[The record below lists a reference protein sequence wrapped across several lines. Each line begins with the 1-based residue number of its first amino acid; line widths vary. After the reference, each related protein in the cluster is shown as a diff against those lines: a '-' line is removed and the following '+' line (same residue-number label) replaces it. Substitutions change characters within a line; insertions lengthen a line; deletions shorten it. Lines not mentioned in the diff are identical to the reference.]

1 MDPAP
6 TGPWG
11 KRLPMNTQH
20 YKRRAVGNKR
30 AIWSRNTNDLIYE
43 IYIKQEDLSPA
54 RPGTLNHLRQY
65 RCCWELCCKICSSSF
80 EIGKHDGNKN
90 HAAPSLTA
98 AARGSRSEWPDRRTL
113 AVLTRCRLWVNG
125 AKNHRPLCKEQA
137 NRDPSDED
145 VIRLGLP

>member
-1 MDPAP
+1 MQSRA
-6 TGPWG
+6 
-11 KRLPMNTQH
+11 
-20 YKRRAVGNKR
+20 RRGSVSSFFVSWARGVFTSYSATEVSQKGVPER
-30 AIWSRNTNDLIYE
+30 IPR
-43 IYIKQEDLSPA
+43 EDLSPA

-65 RCCWELCCKICSSSF
+65 KCCWELCCKICSSSF